1 MNLNL
6 SSISNREKRILLMLF
21 GVLLLVASYLFVF
34 RPQMESATEIS
45 DQNTTLD
52 ARLNQLLGMAAKKEY
67 YQRKT
72 EEMQQEIDSYCAKF
86 PADIKEE
93 DGIVLAQN
101 IEKFSGVSIETVGTG
116 VRQMISEDGT
126 IDDSQDSGNQQTL
139 SEQDNAATKEQVDQ
153 IEGNTEASTETGQTQ
168 SADALVE
175 DTPTL
180 YRTQDTLEYTGTYAN
195 LKKAVLYIN
204 SQTGRMTVDNI
215 TMTFDSATGGL
226 TGTITVNIYS
236 MSGIGTTYQEPD
248 AGTSVYGKKNLF
260 GTLEKQQNGKK

>member
-1 MNLNL
+1 M
-6 SSISNREKRILLMLF
+6 RCK
-21 GVLLLVASYLFVF
+21 
-34 RPQMESATEIS
+34 
-45 DQNTTLD
+45 D
-52 ARLNQLLGMAAKKEY
+52 
-67 YQRKT
+67 KT
-72 EEMQQEIDSYCAKF
+72 IF
-86 PADIKEE
+86 TI
-93 DGIVLAQN
+93 AQN

-126 IDDSQDSGNQQTL
+126 IDESDDSGNQQTL

-168 SADALVE
+168 TADALVE
-175 DTPTL
+175 DKPTL